1 MFAGSWELSI
11 VTGDSE
17 LHGAVYTLPTATKT
31 MRIHFAH
38 LGSLSMNLSKA
49 LEIGP
54 MIAIL
59 SENKLPRYLFL
70 YRPHGGFV

>member
-1 MFAGSWELSI
+1 MALE
-11 VTGDSE
+11 
-17 LHGAVYTLPTATKT
+17 
-31 MRIHFAH
+31 M
-38 LGSLSMNLSKA
+38 A

-70 YRPHGGFV
+70 YRPHAPVLNSYDDRANGEVCL

>member
-1 MFAGSWELSI
+1 
-11 VTGDSE
+11 
-17 LHGAVYTLPTATKT
+17 
-31 MRIHFAH
+31 
-38 LGSLSMNLSKA
+38 MNLSKA

-70 YRPHGGFV
+70 YRPHAGFE